1 MEKEKV
7 YVVTTS
13 VQNTEEQTEITN
25 RVVLVTKNE
34 EKANNV
40 MEDLF
45 NEVEKNYE
53 ENGFSCSEDDWEDE
67 NSKGTII
74 TREDLLE
81 EIIIKITKMEVE

>member
-7 YVVTTS
+7 YVVMTS
-13 VQNTEEQTEITN
+13 IKNIEEHTEVTN
-25 RVVLVTKNE
+25 RIVLVTKNE

-45 NEVEKNYE
+45 NEVEENYE
-53 ENGFSCSEDDWEDE
+53 ENGFACSEDDWENE
-67 NSKGTII
+67 NSKGVVV

-81 EIIIKITKMEVE
+81 EITIEITRMEVE